1 MDRRRLTVIFIIV
14 FVDVLGFGL
23 ILPLLPY
30 YATEL
35 GASPTVIGALVA
47 SYALAQV
54 IGVPIL
60 GRASD
65 IYGRRPILILS
76 IIGTTVGFL
85 ILGFASSL
93 WMLFLGRIVDGL
105 TGANF
110 TVAQS
115 YISDVTTAKDR
126 ARGLGLTGAAFGLGF
141 IVGPALGGALSEI
154 SYSTPAFVAAAVAL
168 TNIVLVLVFLPET
181 LTPERKAELAEQ
193 PRSGFTLRR
202 LRQALRKPLFG
213 QVITIRFF
221 FWFAFAIF
229 QGTFTQW
236 GLLALDLTP
245 QINGYVLGYVG
256 VISVLV
262 QATLIGPLTR
272 RFPEV
277 RLVLWALV
285 ATAICLP
292 LWGASSSLAML
303 LAVLAPLGVA
313 VAIENTVVS
322 SLISKSVTPDE
333 IGGAFGLSGG
343 LQSAGSIAAP
353 VIGGI
358 LLQQVGTWAPGLLA
372 GLIVAGLIPYAYTR
386 LTRPV
391 QDGRFRFVEGQGVQ
405 TG

>member
-1 MDRRRLTVIFIIV
+1 MDRRRLVTIFIIV

-30 YATEL
+30 YATEM
-35 GASPTVIGALVA
+35 GASPAVIGLLVA
-47 SYALAQV
+47 SYAVAQV
-54 IGVPIL
+54 IGVPLL
-60 GRASD
+60 GRLSD
-65 IYGRRPILILS
+65 IVGRRPILIVS
-76 IIGTTVGFL
+76 ILGTTAGFL
-85 ILGFASSL
+85 ILGFASTL

-110 TVAQS
+110 VVAQS
-115 YISDVTTAKDR
+115 YISDVTDTKNR

-141 IVGPALGGALSEI
+141 IIGPALGGALSEI
-154 SYSTPAFVAAAVAL
+154 SYSAPAFVAAGIAL
-168 TNIVLVLVFLPET
+168 TNIALVLAFLPET
-181 LTPERKAELAEQ
+181 LTPERKAELASR
-193 PRSGFTLRR
+193 PRAGFTLQR
-202 LRQALRKPLFG
+202 LIAALRRPLFG
-213 QVITIRFF
+213 QVLTVRFF

-277 RLVLWALV
+277 RLVLWALIAAAV
-285 ATAICLP
+285 CLP
-292 LWGASSSLAML
+292 LWSAAPSIVAL
-303 LAVLAPLGVA
+303 LIVLAPLGVA
-313 VAIENTVVS
+313 IGVENTVIS
-322 SLISKSVTPDE
+322 SLISKSVSPE
-333 IGGAFGLSGG
+333 EVGGAFGLSGG

-353 VIGGI
+353 VIGGV

-372 GLIVAGLIPYAYTR
+372 GLIVVGLVPYTFAR
-386 LTRPV
+386 LVRPV
-391 QDGRFRFVEGQGVQ
+391 ERGELTFAGARD
-405 TG
+405 

>member
-65 IYGRRPILILS
+65 IYGRRPILILC
-76 IIGTTVGFL
+76 ILGTTAGFL
-85 ILGFASSL
+85 ILGFASTL
-93 WMLFLGRIVDGL
+93 WMLFLGRIIDGL

-115 YISDVTTAKDR
+115 YISDVTTAKQR

-168 TNIVLVLVFLPET
+168 TNIVLVLAFLPET
-181 LTPERKAELAEQ
+181 LTPERKAELARQ

-202 LRQALRKPLFG
+202 LNEALHKPLFG

-221 FWFAFAIF
+221 FWLAFAIF
-229 QGTFTQW
+229 TGTFTQF
-236 GLLALDLTP
+236 GLIALGLTP

-256 VISVLV
+256 LVQVTV
-262 QATLIGPLTR
+262 QATLIGPLTK
-272 RFPEV
+272 RFAEV
-277 RLVLWALV
+277 KLVVWALMGAAV
-285 ATAICLP
+285 CLA
-292 LWGASSSLAML
+292 LWGMSSSVWML
-303 LAVLAPLGVA
+303 LIVLAPLGVSVA
-313 VAIENTVVS
+313 VENTVVS
-322 SLISKSVTPDE
+322 SLISKSVSADE
-333 IGGAFGLSGG
+333 IGGAFGLAGG
-343 LQSAGSIAAP
+343 LQSFGSILAP
-353 VIGGI
+353 IIGG
-358 LLQQVGTWAPGLLA
+358 LLIQQVGTWAPGLLA

-386 LTRPV
+386 LSRPV
-391 QDGRFRFVEGQGVQ
+391 QDGRLEFVEGQGVRA
-405 TG
+405 

>member
-1 MDRRRLTVIFIIV
+1 MDRRRLTVIFVIV

-35 GASPTVIGALVA
+35 GATPVVIGLLVA
-47 SYALAQV
+47 SYAIAQV

-60 GRASD
+60 GRLSD
-65 IYGRRPILILS
+65 VYGRRPILIVS
-76 IIGTTVGFL
+76 ILGTTAGFL

-93 WMLFLGRIVDGL
+93 WMLFLGRVLDGL

-110 TVAQS
+110 VVAQS
-115 YISDVTTAKDR
+115 YISDVTDSRNR

-141 IVGPALGGALSEI
+141 IIGPALGGALSNI
-154 SYSTPAFVAAAVAL
+154 SYSAPAFVAAGVAL

-181 LTPERKAELAEQ
+181 LTPERKAELAKQ
-193 PRSGFTLRR
+193 PRSGFTIRR
-202 LRQALRKPLFG
+202 LREALRKPLFG
-213 QVITIRFF
+213 NVLVLRFF

-245 QINGYVLGYVG
+245 QTNGYILGYVG
-256 VISVLV
+256 MISVLV

-272 RFPEV
+272 RYREV
-277 RLVLWALV
+277 RLVVWALAAAAV
-285 ATAICLP
+285 CLP
-292 LWGASSSLAML
+292 LWSASVNVAML
-303 LAVLAPLGVA
+303 VIVLAPLGIAIA
-313 VAIENTVVS
+313 VENTVGS
-322 SLISKSVTPDE
+322 SLLSKSVGPDE

-343 LQSAGSIAAP
+343 LQSVGSIFAP
-353 VIGGI
+353 ILGGI
-358 LLQQVGTWAPGLLA
+358 LLQSVGTWAPGLVA
-372 GLIVAGLIPYAYTR
+372 GVIVAALVPYAYTR

-391 QDGRFRFVEGQGVQ
+391 EEGRLTLVESAR
-405 TG
+405 